1 MTQDISGPVARFMQQ
16 FSDYLPTL
24 TAGVF
29 LVGVGF
35 VAGWLAK
42 RGTVRV
48 LVWLRLDRL
57 GQRSG
62 WPGAFGKGDVRA
74 PLYAL
79 LGNGAWLLVTLVFL
93 DNALRIWG
101 LEVLA
106 DMVERVLFFVPNILV
121 ALFVVGVGVL
131 VAGSVAT
138 RVEQALDEEGFPR
151 ARLVAGAL
159 QSTLVTVV
167 GALALWQLNF
177 AREIVYAAFLIGFGA
192 VGVAF
197 AVAVGLGTARAVQTG
212 WESIFR
218 KKRDGEDSDG
228 AHRRS

>member
-1 MTQDISGPVARFMQQ
+1 MSQDLSGPVAGFMQQ
-16 FSDYLPTL
+16 LSDYLPTL
-24 TAGVF
+24 AAGLFIVA
-29 LVGVGF
+29 VGIIV
-35 VAGWLAK
+35 GWLAK
-42 RGTVRV
+42 RSTVRV

-62 WPGAFGKGDVRA
+62 WPGAFAKGDVRA

-93 DNALRIWG
+93 ENALQIWG
-101 LEVLA
+101 LLVLA
-106 DMVERVLFFVPNILV
+106 EMVERVLFFVPNILV
-121 ALFVVGVGVL
+121 ALFVVGIGEL

-138 RVEQALDEEGFPR
+138 RVERTLDEEGFSR
-151 ARLVAGAL
+151 ARLIGKVL
-159 QSTLVTVV
+159 QSTLTTVV

-197 AVAVGLGTARAVQTG
+197 AVAVGLGTSRAVQSG
-212 WESIFR
+212 WESLFGR
-218 KKRDGEDSDG
+218 ARDDG
-228 AHRRS
+228 QSRG

>member
-1 MTQDISGPVARFMQQ
+1 MSQDLSGPVAGFMQQ
-16 FSDYLPTL
+16 LSDYLPTL
-24 TAGVF
+24 AAGLFIVA
-29 LVGVGF
+29 VGIIV
-35 VAGWLAK
+35 GWLAK
-42 RGTVRV
+42 RSTVRV

-62 WPGAFGKGDVRA
+62 WPGAFAKGDVRA

-93 DNALRIWG
+93 ENALQIWG
-101 LEVLA
+101 LLVLA
-106 DMVERVLFFVPNILV
+106 EMVERVLFFVPNILV
-121 ALFVVGVGVL
+121 ALFVVGIGVL

-138 RVEQALDEEGFPR
+138 RVERTLDEEGFSR
-151 ARLVAGAL
+151 ARLIGKVL
-159 QSTLVTVV
+159 QSTLTTVV

-197 AVAVGLGTARAVQTG
+197 AVAVGLGTSRAVQSG
-212 WESIFR
+212 WESLFGR
-218 KKRDGEDSDG
+218 ARDDG
-228 AHRRS
+228 QSRG

>member
-1 MTQDISGPVARFMQQ
+1 MSQELSGPVAGFMQE
-16 FSDYLPTL
+16 FSNYLPTL
-24 TAGVF
+24 AAGLF
-29 LVGVGF
+29 LVAVGL
-35 VAGWLAK
+35 VVGWLAK
-42 RGTVRV
+42 RSTVRV

-62 WPGAFGKGDVRA
+62 WPGAFAKGDVRA

-93 DNALRIWG
+93 ENALQIWG
-101 LEVLA
+101 LQVLA
-106 DMVERVLFFVPNILV
+106 EMVERVLFFVPNILV

-131 VAGSVAT
+131 VAGSAAT
-138 RVEQALDEEGFPR
+138 RAERALDEEGLPR
-151 ARLVAGAL
+151 ARLIAKVL
-159 QSTLVTVV
+159 QSTLTTVV

-197 AVAVGLGTARAVQTG
+197 AVAVGLGTSRAVQSG
-212 WESIFR
+212 WESLFR
-218 KKRDGEDSDG
+218 RARDDS
-228 AHRRS
+228 RPRS

>member
-1 MTQDISGPVARFMQQ
+1 MSQELSGPVAGFMQE
-16 FSDYLPTL
+16 FSNYLPTL
-24 TAGVF
+24 AAGLF
-29 LVGVGF
+29 LVAVGL
-35 VAGWLAK
+35 VVGWLAK
-42 RGTVRV
+42 RSTVRV

-62 WPGAFGKGDVRA
+62 WPGAFAKGDVRA

-93 DNALRIWG
+93 ENALQIWG
-101 LEVLA
+101 LQVLA
-106 DMVERVLFFVPNILV
+106 EMVERVLFFVPNILV

-131 VAGSVAT
+131 VAGSAAT
-138 RVEQALDEEGFPR
+138 RAERALDEEGLPR
-151 ARLVAGAL
+151 ARLIAKVL
-159 QSTLVTVV
+159 QSTLTTVV

-197 AVAVGLGTARAVQTG
+197 AVAVGLGTSRAVQSG
-212 WESIFR
+212 WESLFR
-218 KKRDGEDSDG
+218 RARGDG
-228 AHRRS
+228 RPRS

>member
-1 MTQDISGPVARFMQQ
+1 MQQ
-16 FSDYLPTL
+16 LSDYLPTL
-24 TAGVF
+24 AAGLFIVA
-29 LVGVGF
+29 VGIIV
-35 VAGWLAK
+35 GWLAK
-42 RGTVRV
+42 RSTVRV

-62 WPGAFGKGDVRA
+62 WPGAFAKGDVRA

-93 DNALRIWG
+93 ENALQIWG
-101 LEVLA
+101 LLVLA
-106 DMVERVLFFVPNILV
+106 EMVERVLFFVPNILV
-121 ALFVVGVGVL
+121 ALFVVGIGVL

-138 RVEQALDEEGFPR
+138 RVERTLDEEGFSR
-151 ARLVAGAL
+151 ARLIGKVL
-159 QSTLVTVV
+159 QSTLTTVV

-197 AVAVGLGTARAVQTG
+197 AVAVGLGTSRAVQSG
-212 WESIFR
+212 WESLFGR
-218 KKRDGEDSDG
+218 ARDDG
-228 AHRRS
+228 QSRG

>member
-1 MTQDISGPVARFMQQ
+1 MSQELSGPVAGFMQE
-16 FSDYLPTL
+16 FSNYLPTL
-24 TAGVF
+24 AAGLF
-29 LVGVGF
+29 LVAVGL
-35 VAGWLAK
+35 VVGWLAK
-42 RGTVRV
+42 RSTVRV

-62 WPGAFGKGDVRA
+62 WPGAFAKGDVRA

-93 DNALRIWG
+93 ENALQIWG
-101 LEVLA
+101 LQVLA
-106 DMVERVLFFVPNILV
+106 EMVERVLFFVPNILV

-131 VAGSVAT
+131 VAGSAAT
-138 RVEQALDEEGFPR
+138 RAERALDEEGLPR
-151 ARLVAGAL
+151 ARLIAKVL
-159 QSTLVTVV
+159 QSTLTTVV

-197 AVAVGLGTARAVQTG
+197 AVAVGLGTSRAVQSG
-212 WESIFR
+212 WESLFR
-218 KKRDGEDSDG
+218 RARDDG
-228 AHRRS
+228 RPRS